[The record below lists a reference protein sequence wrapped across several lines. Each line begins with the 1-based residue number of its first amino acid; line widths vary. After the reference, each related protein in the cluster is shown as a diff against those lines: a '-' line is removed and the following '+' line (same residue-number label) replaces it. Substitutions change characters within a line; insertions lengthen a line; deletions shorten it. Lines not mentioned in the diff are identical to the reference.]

1 MRVSDLIRLT
11 LTSNRERAL
20 VKLTRKGPSSSRI
33 DYRWPVDREKGFEK
47 TSMIFGI
54 DGRLTAIDYESSR
67 APHVEVKKREPRG

>member
-1 MRVSDLIRLT
+1 
-11 LTSNRERAL
+11 

-54 DGRLTAIDYESSR
+54 DGALTAIDYEPAR
-67 APHVEVKKREPRG
+67 APQSEVTKREPRD